1 VRSIRRPRVTTEDE
15 CGERLWNAYSANGYV
30 AVHGVVDFRNT
41 FQSGWRAG
49 LQRPEP
55 DPSERLTG
63 KIIFNGN
70 RA

>member
-1 VRSIRRPRVTTEDE
+1 
-15 CGERLWNAYSANGYV
+15 V